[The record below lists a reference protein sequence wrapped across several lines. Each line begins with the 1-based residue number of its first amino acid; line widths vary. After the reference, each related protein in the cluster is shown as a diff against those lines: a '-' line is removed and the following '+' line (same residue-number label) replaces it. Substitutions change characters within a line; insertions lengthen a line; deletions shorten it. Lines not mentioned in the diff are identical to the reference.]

1 LKTPSKNL
9 LRKSLKKLKPRKSN
23 MDILIPLVVI
33 SAILLVSIRKFKP
46 EVWKK
51 ITAKFKK

>member
-1 LKTPSKNL
+1 
-9 LRKSLKKLKPRKSN
+9 
-23 MDILIPLVVI
+23 MDILIPLVIIAVVFGW
-33 SAILLVSIRKFKP
+33 SVRKFKP